1 MKKSQR
7 MKTVN
12 SLAERQESE
21 QAAVFSKSQRAFDVQ
36 QQKLN
41 ELQQYYREYADA
53 SQPYNGIQLDLNRL
67 QETRQFMSKL
77 AQAVQQQ
84 GEAVKKAEKVVN
96 DERQRWL
103 GSRCRTMSLGKLT
116 DRYREQ
122 ETQQVNKE
130 EQRQADDLSS
140 QRFVWAAQQATF

>member
-21 QAAVFSKSQRAFDVQ
+21 QAAVFSKSQRAFDAQ

-53 SQPYNGIQLDLNRL
+53 SQPSNAIQLDLNRL

-77 AQAVQQQ
+77 AQAIQQQ

-96 DERQRWL
+96 HERQRWL
-103 GSRCRTMSLGKLT
+103 DSRCRTMSLGKLT
-116 DRYREQ
+116 DRYREH
-122 ETQQVNKE
+122 EMQQVNKE